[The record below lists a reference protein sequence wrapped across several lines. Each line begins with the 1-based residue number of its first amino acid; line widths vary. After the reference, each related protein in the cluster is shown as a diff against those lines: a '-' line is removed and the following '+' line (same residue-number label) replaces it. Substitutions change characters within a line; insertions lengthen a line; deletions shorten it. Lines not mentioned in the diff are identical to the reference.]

1 MTEIT
6 KLVDRLIQARNQRIE
21 RAILELMRSGAY
33 RDSIRIEHSPYGGFT
48 IVKDLYTGNCRV
60 IEN

>member
-6 KLVDRLIQARNQRIE
+6 KIVDQLIQVRNQRLE

-60 IEN
+60 IEG

>member
-1 MTEIT
+1 MTEIA
-6 KLVDRLIQARNQRIE
+6 KIVDQLIQARDQRIE

-33 RDSIRIEHSPYGGFT
+33 RDSIRIEYSPYGGFT
-48 IVKDLYTGNCRV
+48 IVKDLYTGNARV

>member
-1 MTEIT
+1 MTEIA
-6 KLVDRLIQARNQRIE
+6 KLADQILRERDQRIE
-21 RAILELMRSGAY
+21 RAISELMRSGAY

>member
-6 KLVDRLIQARNQRIE
+6 KIVDQLIQVRNQRIE

-60 IEN
+60 IEG

>member
-6 KLVDRLIQARNQRIE
+6 KLVDRLIQARHQRIE
-21 RAILELMRSGAY
+21 RAILELMRSSAY

-48 IVKDLYTGNCRV
+48 IVKDLCTGNCRV

>member
-6 KLVDRLIQARNQRIE
+6 KIVDQLIQARDQRIE

-60 IEN
+60 IE